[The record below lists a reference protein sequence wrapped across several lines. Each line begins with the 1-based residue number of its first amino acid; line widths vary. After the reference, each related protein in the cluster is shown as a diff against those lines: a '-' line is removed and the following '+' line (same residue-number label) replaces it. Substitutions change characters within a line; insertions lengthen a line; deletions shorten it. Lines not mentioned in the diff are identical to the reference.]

1 MGDEEI
7 KRLMGEAKKMRVKEE
22 RRNLAKAILI
32 TESIRKKGAGEAKA
46 EEIIRK
52 FRDGCIYTADEKLTG
67 GLKPEHQ
74 RYVKNIEE
82 I

>member
-1 MGDEEI
+1 
-7 KRLMGEAKKMRVKEE
+7 LVK
-22 RRNLAKAILI
+22 AVLI
-32 TESIRKKGAGEAKA
+32 TESIRKEGVGEAKA

-52 FRDGCIYTADEKLTG
+52 FRDGRIYTADKKLTR

>member
-1 MGDEEI
+1 
-7 KRLMGEAKKMRVKEE
+7 MRVKEE
-22 RRNLAKAILI
+22 RRNLAKAVLI
-32 TESIRKKGAGEAKA
+32 TENMRKKDIGEAKA

-52 FRDGCIYTADEKLTG
+52 FRDGRIYTADKKLTRE
-67 GLKPEHQ
+67 LKPEHQ

>member
-1 MGDEEI
+1 MPDLYGVW
-7 KRLMGEAKKMRVKEE
+7 AMRRPRGLKEK
-22 RRNLAKAILI
+22 RRNLEKAVLI
-32 TESIRKKGAGEAKA
+32 TESIRKKGVGEAKA
-46 EEIIRK
+46 EEINRK
-52 FRDGCIYTADEKLTG
+52 FRDGRIYIPDNKFTR